1 MPFRSTNL
9 GRTSLWVP
17 GLLLMLAVAVL
28 WVLNTGTSSH
38 PDQGSAPLTP
48 VSADAQGHEPLESA
62 VLEKVDLPVD
72 PKRNDLGY
80 QPKFG
85 IIRGRVVA
93 ANWVTWP
100 GAITLSLMP
109 QSGGPPIRTA
119 PASEE
124 NPTFTFERVPFGNYT
139 LKLTA
144 AECLEQNLLLTLS
157 VEQNNHF
164 ASIAIVPA
172 ASVIGVVV
180 DEQGLPVVKI
190 PVAAVFRS
198 DLLGASQVPLMA
210 STDENG
216 QFRITGLRD
225 GEYNIYVG
233 SFRNP
238 LSELKVIGI
247 SRQAPEA
254 YVSFTVTKMGRA
266 TVSVDFLDGPQAAAE
281 DWAAMRVQATRM
293 GEGLGFSESLALGE
307 DGLVHFTALPPG
319 NYSFSAYGGPYR
331 KVLRQA
337 SVSADSP
344 TAVTIPMRSF
354 K

>member
-1 MPFRSTNL
+1 
-9 GRTSLWVP
+9 
-17 GLLLMLAVAVL
+17 MLAVAVF
-28 WVLNTGTSSH
+28 WVLNTGTGSNS
-38 PDQGSAPLTP
+38 DQSDEPLTP
-48 VSADAQGHEPLESA
+48 VSADTPNREPLESA
-62 VLEKVDLPVD
+62 VLEKVDLPTD
-72 PKRNDLGY
+72 PKRNDLSY

-93 ANWVTWP
+93 ANWVIWP
-100 GAITLSLMP
+100 QAITVSLIP
-109 QSGGPPIRTA
+109 QSGGPAIRTA

-124 NPTFTFERVPFGNYT
+124 DPTFNFERVPFDNYT
-139 LKLTA
+139 LQLTA
-144 AECLEQNLLLTLS
+144 AECLDQNLLLTLS
-157 VEQNNHF
+157 AEQNNHF
-164 ASIAIVPA
+164 ASIGIVPA
-172 ASVIGVVV
+172 ASVIGLVV

-216 QFRITGLRD
+216 QFRISGLRH

-247 SRQAPEA
+247 SREAPEA
-254 YVSFTVTKMGRA
+254 YVSFTVMKMGRA
-266 TVSVDFLDGPQAAAE
+266 TVSVDFLDGPEAAAE
-281 DWAAMRVQATRM
+281 DWSAMRIKATRV
-293 GEGLGFSESLALGE
+293 GEGLGFSESLALGK
-307 DGLVHFTALPPG
+307 DGDVHFTALPPG

-331 KVLRQA
+331 KVIRQA
-337 SVSADSP
+337 SVSADLP

-354 K
+354 R